1 MTMSF
6 LERTFQIRRRGST
19 VSAELRGAVA
29 TFLTMAYILLANP
42 GILSNAGVPVE
53 SATAC
58 TALAAGVCCLA
69 MGLWANFPVALASGM
84 GINAIVAFALTPAA
98 GSWQTAMGL
107 VVLDGV
113 VVLLLVLV
121 GAREAVLRA
130 IPHDLRLAIGAGIGL
145 FIAFIGLVN
154 AGFVQRPLSPAAPPV
169 EPGRLTTVPALVA
182 VIGLVV
188 TAWLVARRVK
198 GALLLGI
205 AVGTV
210 AAFLLGHRHVGELS
224 AAAGKIGWPN
234 FEVAFKADVAG
245 AARGL
250 FDPARSFLPLLL
262 SLVMVD
268 FFDTLGTVTAI
279 ADEAKL
285 ADPSGNIPRLRRVLV
300 VDSVSASVGGLL
312 GCSSATSYVESA
324 AGVAEGARTGLHTV
338 VAGLL
343 FLLAMFAAPLLTV
356 VPKEATAPA
365 LILVGFYMIGQF
377 AKVDFE
383 RYDTAIPAFVT
394 LLTVPLTFSIAHG
407 VAFGFLAF
415 VAIKVLSLRFRD
427 VHPVMYVT
435 AAAFAAYLWMGKA

>member
-1 MTMSF
+1 MSF
-6 LERTFQIRRRGST
+6 LERTFQIRQRGST
-19 VSAELRGAVA
+19 VAAELRGAVA
-29 TFLTMAYILLANP
+29 TFLTMAYILLVNP

-58 TALAAGVCCLA
+58 TALAAGVCSIA
-69 MGLWANFPVALASGM
+69 MGLWANFPLALASGM
-84 GINAIVAFALTPAA
+84 GINVLVALSLTKAT

-121 GAREAVLRA
+121 GLREAVLRA

-154 AGFVQRPLSPAAPPV
+154 AGLVAQTGVPSAPLG
-169 EPGRLTTVPALVA
+169 PGPLATTPTLVA
-182 VIGLVV
+182 VIGLVA

-198 GALLLGI
+198 GALLIGI
-205 AVGTV
+205 AVGTA
-210 AAFLLGHRHVGELS
+210 AAFLLGHVHRDALS
-224 AAAGKIGWPN
+224 VAWDRIGWPS

-245 AARGL
+245 AVRGL
-250 FDPARSFLPLLL
+250 FKPAGAGSFLPLLL
-262 SLVMVD
+262 ALVMVD
-268 FFDTLGTVTAI
+268 FFDTLGTVTGI

-285 ADPSGNIPRLRRVLV
+285 SDAAGNIPGVRRVLV

-312 GCSSATSYVESA
+312 GCSSVTSYVESA

-338 VAGLL
+338 AVGVL
-343 FLLAMFAAPLLTV
+343 FLLAVFAAPLLTV

-383 RYDTAIPAFVT
+383 KYDTAIPAFVT
-394 LLTVPLTFSIAHG
+394 LLTIPLTFSIAHG

-427 VHPVMYVT
+427 VHPVMYGT
-435 AAAFAAYLWMGKA
+435 AAAFAAFLWMGRA